1 VWAAAAHQ
9 KRFATVY
16 DKVSKYNLN
25 IQFEAVIIFYQ
36 GEHMSDYTRTFNQ
49 EAKIKLTQ
57 LINEGMTVMQEIEDL
72 NAGLNDTIK
81 AIAEELEI
89 KPATLKKAVKIA
101 HKSKLGETNRDHDEL
116 NTILETVGKT
126 L

>member
-1 VWAAAAHQ
+1 MLFYRTSRTIH
-9 KRFATVY
+9 FLGAT
-16 DKVSKYNLN
+16 
-25 IQFEAVIIFYQ
+25 
-36 GEHMSDYTRTFNQ
+36 MSDYNRSFNG

-57 LINEGMTVMQEIEDL
+57 LINEGMQVMQEIEDL
-72 NAGLNDTIK
+72 SAGLNETVK

-89 KPATLKKAVKIA
+89 KPGTLKKAIKIA
-101 HKSKLGETNRDHDEL
+101 HKARLGETNRDHDEL